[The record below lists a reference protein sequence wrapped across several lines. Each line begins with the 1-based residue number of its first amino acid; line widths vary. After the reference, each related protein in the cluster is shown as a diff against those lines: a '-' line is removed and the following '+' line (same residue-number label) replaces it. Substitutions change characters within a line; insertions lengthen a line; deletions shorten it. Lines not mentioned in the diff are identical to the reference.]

1 MKNAVELL
9 EIISASSLPLSDRLE
24 ERRSD
29 IITKLD
35 EHLNVSRN
43 SADAMADGLAKVLV
57 NEGVVMTDLESVKDV
72 VAEYLHVIDDEQAA
86 LGDEEMDFLENF
98 LK

>member
-9 EIISASSLPLSDRLE
+9 DVISASSLPVAENLE
-24 ERRSD
+24 QQRDGIVARID
-29 IITKLD
+29 AQ
-35 EHLNVSRN
+35 LNAAGA
-43 SADAMADGLAKVLV
+43 SADSVADSVARLLV
-57 NEGVVMTDLESVKDV
+57 NEGVVMTDTQSVRDV